1 MEIKGRETPDRNIKN
16 DDDQEAIIK
25 VIQQETGIQK
35 DTVQENI
42 DKTHPLGK
50 FKQRKQQQ
58 IIKFKTDSFKEVVYC
73 KHKNSMKMK
82 QNQQQDKTNVG
93 TKPNRVTIKPPL
105 TKRKIELLEY
115 AGNEVK
121 DVQFVYTDMQGNL
134 KMFNELV
141 N

>member
-42 DKTHPLGK
+42 DKTHPLRK

-58 IIKFKTDSFKEVVYC
+58 IIKFKT
-73 KHKNSMKMK
+73 
-82 QNQQQDKTNVG
+82 
-93 TKPNRVTIKPPL
+93 
-105 TKRKIELLEY
+105 
-115 AGNEVK
+115 
-121 DVQFVYTDMQGNL
+121 
-134 KMFNELV
+134 
-141 N
+141 